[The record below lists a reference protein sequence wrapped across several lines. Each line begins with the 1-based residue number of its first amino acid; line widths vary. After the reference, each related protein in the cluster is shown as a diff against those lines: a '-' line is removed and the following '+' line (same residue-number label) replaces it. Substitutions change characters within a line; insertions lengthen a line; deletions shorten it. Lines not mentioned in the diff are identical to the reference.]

1 MEFLNDGF
9 VKQDEGLASILS
21 PEALAALKDL
31 AVTRGIGGGRGEE
44 SDDEE
49 DEIDVN
55 ALISN
60 VRGHFEMEKIG
71 SKEEV
76 TKYTFGEVTFSVRGV
91 KQELGKTLD
100 STGLT
105 VWRASE
111 NLCNWMVENRDYFEG
126 KTVCELGAGLG
137 LVSILL
143 AKLNVTE
150 EPIICTDGDDISI
163 NLLEDNIERNDCEA
177 KVIAQKLFWGEG
189 HEAFIE
195 EHPNIDVI
203 LAADVVYEEYHLEAI
218 LSTVLAIFKSR
229 DADDATSVKFILS
242 YARRHVALD
251 TILDRF
257 SENQLQAEIVSGDVE
272 PIIIISKL

>member
-31 AVTRGIGGGRGEE
+31 AAARGIGGGVGEE

-49 DEIDVN
+49 SEVDVN
-55 ALISN
+55 ELMSN

-76 TKYTFGEVTFSVRGV
+76 TEHTFGEVTFSVRGV

-105 VWRASE
+105 IWRAAE
-111 NLCNWMVENRDYFEG
+111 NLCNWMVENRGYFVD

-143 AKLNVTE
+143 AKLDIAK
-150 EPIICTDGDDISI
+150 EPIICTDGDEVSI
-163 NLLEDNIERNDCEA
+163 NLLEDNIERNDCES
-177 KVIAQKLFWGEG
+177 KVIGKKLFWGEG
-189 HEAFIE
+189 HDEFLE
-195 EHPNIDVI
+195 EHPMIDVI
-203 LAADVVYEEYHLEAI
+203 IAADVVYEEYHLEAI

-229 DADDATSVKFILS
+229 EVDDAASVKFILS

-257 SENQLQAEIVSGDVE
+257 AKNGLQSEIVNGDVE
-272 PIIIISKL
+272 PIIVVSKK